1 MSRAWVFGDNIDTDQ
16 LAPGLYMKASIGELS
31 RHCLELV
38 DPTFAA
44 SVRPGDIVVGGR
56 NFGMGSSREQAVQAL
71 RHLGIAAVI
80 ARSFAGIF
88 FRNAYNL
95 GLLALVSQHADRLR
109 AGDELVID
117 ARAGRIDNRSTSE
130 SIACEPVPDH
140 LMALVEAGGLV
151 PLLERRF
158 RTAKEPAR

>member
-1 MSRAWVFGDNIDTDQ
+1 MSKAWVFGDDIDTDQ
-16 LAPGLYMKASIGELS
+16 LAPGLYMKASIAELS

-38 DPTFAA
+38 DPTLAGA
-44 SVRPGDIVVGGR
+44 VRPGDIVVGGR
-56 NFGMGSSREQAVQAL
+56 NFGMGSSREQAVQTL
-71 RHLGIAAVI
+71 RHLGVAAVV

-95 GLLALVSQHADRLR
+95 GLLALVAPEAQRLR
-109 AGDELVID
+109 AGDEIVVD
-117 ARAGRIDNRSTSE
+117 ARAGRIDNRSTGE
-130 SIACEPVPDH
+130 RLVCEPVPDR

>member
-16 LAPGLYMKASIGELS
+16 LAPGLHMKGSLAELS

-38 DPTFAA
+38 DPAFAS
-44 SVRPGDIVVGGR
+44 SVRPGDVVVGGR

-71 RHLGIAAVI
+71 RHLGVGAVV

-95 GLLALVSQHADRLR
+95 GLLALVSDQVGRIR
-109 AGDELVID
+109 PGDDLALD
-117 ARAGRIDNRSTSE
+117 GRGGRIDNRTTGE
-130 SIACEPVPDH
+130 SIACELVPDH
-140 LMALVEAGGLV
+140 LMALVQAGGLV
-151 PLLERRF
+151 PMLERRF
-158 RTAKEPAR
+158 KPAKGG